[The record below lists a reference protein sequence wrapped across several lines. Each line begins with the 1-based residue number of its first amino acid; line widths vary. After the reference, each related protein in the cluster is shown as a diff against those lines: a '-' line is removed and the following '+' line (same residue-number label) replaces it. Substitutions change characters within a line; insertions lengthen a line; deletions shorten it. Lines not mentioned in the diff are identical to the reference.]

1 MRTTS
6 RHIIKLLLKTETK
19 ENILEV
25 ARENNILEKMMKII
39 ILREKWWKLSQIFHQ
54 KLWKKDKNGITSL
67 KCKKKKKLSTQ
78 NPIANENIFQE

>member
-1 MRTTS
+1 M
-6 RHIIKLLLKTETK
+6 LLKTETK

-25 ARENNILEKMMKII
+25 ARENNILHI
-39 ILREKWWKLSQIFHQ
+39 REKWWKLSQIFHQ